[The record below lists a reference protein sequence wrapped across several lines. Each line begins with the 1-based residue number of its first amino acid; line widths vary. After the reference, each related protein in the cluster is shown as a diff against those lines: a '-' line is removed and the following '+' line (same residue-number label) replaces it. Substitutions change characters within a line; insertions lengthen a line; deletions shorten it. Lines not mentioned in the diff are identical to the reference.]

1 MENKVA
7 IGEVVS
13 PSGFKGQFKIK
24 SFTEKKDDFFK
35 YVPISISDKFV
46 DINLVKIKSSKDM
59 FVVSYDKI
67 TTKEEAEEIRGATIL
82 VDRERLPA
90 IDNTETFYHY
100 DLINM
105 NVYDEKNIYLGT
117 VISIDNYGSDDVI
130 EIKSDVSDSTM
141 LISLNKK
148 FIDQIDLIEKKFL
161 VKNVEGYFNEKNI

>member
-35 YVPISISDKFV
+35 YGPISISDKFV
-46 DINLVKIKSSKDM
+46 DINLIKIKSSKDM

-67 TTKEEAEEIRGATIL
+67 TTKEEAEEIRGAIIL
-82 VDRERLPA
+82 VDREKLPA
-90 IDNTETFYHY
+90 IDNNNTFYHY
-100 DLINM
+100 DLMNM
-105 NVYDEKNIYLGT
+105 NVFDEISTYLGK

-130 EIKSDVSDSTM
+130 EIKSDASDSTM

-148 FIDQIDLIEKKFL
+148 FIDQIDLIEKKIL
-161 VKNVEGYFNEKNI
+161 VKNVKGYSNEKNI

>member
-35 YVPISISDKFV
+35 YGPISISDKFV

-130 EIKSDVSDSTM
+130 EIKSDVIDSKM

-148 FIDQIDLIEKKFL
+148 FIDQIDLIEKKIL

>member
-35 YVPISISDKFV
+35 YGPISISDKFV

-148 FIDQIDLIEKKFL
+148 FIDQIDLIEKNFL

>member
-35 YVPISISDKFV
+35 YGPISISDKFV